1 MSFTM
6 NNNLVAVTSSSEVGS
21 ITAFMVPTA
30 PTGYLSLDGT
40 TYNTADFPEL
50 AAHLGES
57 GATFTLPDYRG
68 AFLRG
73 TGTHGTYQM
82 ADGNYFAGP
91 ALGSYELDQ
100 FQGHRHGF
108 NYVSNNSFNA
118 AGAIAS
124 PAVIGASNTSVLD
137 PIADGTNGTP
147 RTGDETRPFNYG
159 VHWCIRY
166 APKTALNATA
176 TSTGSISAT
185 GDVNE
190 NAGIDTYFCTNAA
203 DTGDITITLPSAA
216 GLTGREFTFIKTDS
230 TTNNIIIDGD
240 GSETLNGY
248 SSITLDCQYARIKI
262 VSDGSN
268 WQVKEHFFTDKV
280 YNTTTT
286 GPSGWVQTKARVI
299 PYRGIDGTWWAKFQ
313 FGGTFTAASTGTW
326 TIGSITFASGFTT
339 HGQAFAINPDSGGAV
354 YISQARLTD
363 NSTAMVINFSA
374 SAGRMSAYGDAE
386 LASKPTFVA

>member
-6 NNNLVAVTSSSEVGS
+6 NNNLLATSSSSEVGS

-40 TYNTADFPEL
+40 TYNTADYPEL

-100 FQGHRHGF
+100 FQGHFHDALGTWQ
-108 NYVSNNSFNA
+108 SNNSGGYYNLSND
-118 AGAIAS
+118 AGGGTGWVKDAR
-124 PAVIGASNTSVLD
+124 T
-137 PIADGTNGTP
+137 DGTNGTP
-147 RTGDETRPFNYG
+147 RKGDETRPFNYG

-190 NAGIDTYFCTNAA
+190 NAGIDTYFCE
-203 DTGDITITLPSAA
+203 GGSSDITVTLPSPA
-216 GLTGREFTFIKTDS
+216 GLTGREFTFIKTDTS
-230 TTNNIIIDGD
+230 AGNVIIEDNGTELI
-240 GSETLNGY
+240 NGY
-248 SSITLDCQYARIKI
+248 ASITLDCQYARIKV
-262 VSDGSN
+262 VSTGST
-268 WQVKEHFFTDKV
+268 WMVKEHFFTDKEYSLTATATNWTTSTAKGMPHRGLDGV
-280 YNTTTT
+280 WYIDLNVLGALSSGSTNTDVFIT
-286 GPSGWVQTKARVI
+286 GL
-299 PYRGIDGTWWAKFQ
+299 
-313 FGGTFTAASTGTW
+313 AASQYHANAMPLAAYHS
-326 TIGSITFASGFTT
+326 GSVGARAAVLTDDRIRVSGSASGNTL
-339 HGQAFAINPDSGGAV
+339 AFAGTL
-354 YISQARLTD
+354 RL
-363 NSTAMVINFSA
+363 
-374 SAGRMSAYGDAE
+374 DA
-386 LASKPTFVA
+386 KPTFVA